1 MKQQILNEEFLRMQK
16 LAGLITEG
24 EYKEHIKEL
33 EENENAEEAAFDIEF
48 KKASNDIAS
57 ALKKELEQKNNKK
70 LNEDIILGTI
80 AAIMTGNAIIGL
92 VSKYSA
98 KLFKLLNFKKGE
110 DIAEKIYHWA
120 HENEESFQ
128 FPIKRVL
135 GFFIKDPKTLDIL
148 TKGIYAII
156 VGSMAAGYGITVIN
170 KLSNA
175 EWFSSSLNALKTLA
189 KTDETIVNAYPAV
202 KALIN

>member
-1 MKQQILNEEFLRMQK
+1 MQK
-16 LAGLITEG
+16 LAGLITES
-24 EYKEHIKEL
+24 EYKEHTREL

-57 ALKKELEQKNNKK
+57 ALKKELEQKNNKE
-70 LNEDIILGTI
+70 LNEGIVLGTI
-80 AAIMTGNAIIGL
+80 ATIMTGNAIIGL

-98 KLFKLLNFKKGE
+98 KLFKLLKFKKGE

-128 FPIKRVL
+128 SPIKRVL

-148 TKGIYAII
+148 TKGIYAVI
-156 VGSMAAGYGITVIN
+156 VGSMAAGYGVNAIN

>member
-16 LAGLITEG
+16 LAGLITES
-24 EYKEHIKEL
+24 EYKEHTREL

-57 ALKKELEQKNNKK
+57 ALKKELEQKNNKE
-70 LNEDIILGTI
+70 LNEGIVLGTI
-80 AAIMTGNAIIGL
+80 ATIMTGNAIIGL

-128 FPIKRVL
+128 SPIKRVL

-189 KTDETIVNAYPAV
+189 KADETIVNSYPAV

>member
-1 MKQQILNEEFLRMQK
+1 MNKEFLRMQK

-24 EYKEHIKEL
+24 EYKEHTKEL

-57 ALKKELEQKNNKK
+57 ALKKELEQKNNKE
-70 LNEDIILGTI
+70 LNEGIVLGTI
-80 AAIMTGNAIIGL
+80 ATIMTGNAIIGL

-128 FPIKRVL
+128 SPIKRVL

-156 VGSMAAGYGITVIN
+156 VGSMAAGYGINVIN

>member
-1 MKQQILNEEFLRMQK
+1 MQK

-24 EYKEHIKEL
+24 EYKEHTKEL

-57 ALKKELEQKNNKK
+57 ALKKELEQKNNKE
-70 LNEDIILGTI
+70 LNEGIVLGTI
-80 AAIMTGNAIIGL
+80 ATIMTGNAIIGL

-128 FPIKRVL
+128 SPIKRVL

-148 TKGIYAII
+148 TKGIYAVI
-156 VGSMAAGYGITVIN
+156 VGSMAAGYGINAID

-175 EWFSSSLNALKTLA
+175 EWFSSSLDALKTLA
-189 KTDETIVNAYPAV
+189 KADETIVNSYPAV

>member
-24 EYKEHIKEL
+24 EYKEHTKEL

-57 ALKKELEQKNNKK
+57 ALKKELEQKNNKE
-70 LNEDIILGTI
+70 LNEGIVLGTI
-80 AAIMTGNAIIGL
+80 ATIMTGNAIIGL

-128 FPIKRVL
+128 SPIKRVL

-148 TKGIYAII
+148 TKGIYAVI
-156 VGSMAAGYGITVIN
+156 VGSMAAGYGINAID

-175 EWFSSSLNALKTLA
+175 EWFSSSLDALKTLA
-189 KTDETIVNAYPAV
+189 KADETIVNSYPAV

>member
-1 MKQQILNEEFLRMQK
+1 MQK
-16 LAGLITEG
+16 LAGLITES
-24 EYKEHIKEL
+24 EYKEHTREL

-57 ALKKELEQKNNKK
+57 ALKKELEQKNNKE
-70 LNEDIILGTI
+70 LNEGIVLGTI
-80 AAIMTGNAIIGL
+80 ATIMTGNAIIGL

-128 FPIKRVL
+128 SPIKRVL

-189 KTDETIVNAYPAV
+189 KADETIVNSYPAV

>member
-1 MKQQILNEEFLRMQK
+1 MSKQILSEEFLRMQK

-57 ALKKELEQKNNKK
+57 ALKKELEQKNNKE
-70 LNEDIILGTI
+70 LNEGIVLGTI
-80 AAIMTGNAIIGL
+80 ATIMTGNAIIGL

-128 FPIKRVL
+128 SPIKRVL

-148 TKGIYAII
+148 TKGIYAVI
-156 VGSMAAGYGITVIN
+156 VGSMAAGYGVNAIN

-189 KTDETIVNAYPAV
+189 KADETIVNSYPAV

>member
-1 MKQQILNEEFLRMQK
+1 MQK

-24 EYKEHIKEL
+24 EYKEHTKEL

-57 ALKKELEQKNNKK
+57 ALKKELEQKNNKE
-70 LNEDIILGTI
+70 LNEGIVLGTI
-80 AAIMTGNAIIGL
+80 ATIMTGNAIIGL

-128 FPIKRVL
+128 SPIKRVL

-148 TKGIYAII
+148 TKGIYAVI
-156 VGSMAAGYGITVIN
+156 VGSMAAGYGVNAIN

-189 KTDETIVNAYPAV
+189 KADETIVNSYPAV